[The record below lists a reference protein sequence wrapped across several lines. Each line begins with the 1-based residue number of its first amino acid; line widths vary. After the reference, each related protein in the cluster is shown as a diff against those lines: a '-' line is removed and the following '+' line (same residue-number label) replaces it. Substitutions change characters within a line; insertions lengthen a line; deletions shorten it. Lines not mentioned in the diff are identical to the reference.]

1 MGLAS
6 VLRAFPTHKYCPTK
20 YAFSRNNGCN
30 NPVSLAPK
38 EYCLYTRFQYTKP
51 VGKVG
56 VSLLSL
62 LLFATPIMACTIQA
76 NAMTA
81 AERDCCK
88 RMAQACGKG
97 KMSQSHSCCKT
108 VAMQDHL
115 PAIKSS
121 SDFNSAHAILV
132 LAHVLPQISV
142 AMPLVEFA
150 PAVWASDMHGPPGSP
165 PVAISVLRI

>member
-1 MGLAS
+1 ML
-6 VLRAFPTHKYCPTK
+6 PTK
-20 YAFSRNNGCN
+20 YTFSRNNGCN

-38 EYCLYTRFQYTKP
+38 EWCLYTRFQYMKP

-62 LLFATPIMACTIQA
+62 LLFATPIMACTMQA

-88 RMAQACGKG
+88 RMAQECGKG

-108 VAMQDHL
+108 VAMPDHL

-121 SDFNSAHAILV
+121 SDFNSAHQVLL

-165 PVAISVLRI
+165 PVTISVLRI

>member
-1 MGLAS
+1 MKLA
-6 VLRAFPTHKYCPTK
+6 V
-20 YAFSRNNGCN
+20 
-30 NPVSLAPK
+30 
-38 EYCLYTRFQYTKP
+38 
-51 VGKVG
+51 KVG

-62 LLFATPIMACTIQA
+62 LLLAAPVMACTLQA

-88 RMAQACGKG
+88 RMAQECGKG

-108 VAMQDHL
+108 VAMPDHL
-115 PAIKSS
+115 PVIKSS
-121 SDFNSAHAILV
+121 SEFNAGHHALV

-150 PAVWASDMHGPPGSP
+150 PAVWASNMHGPPGSP
-165 PVAISVLRI
+165 PVTISVLRI

>member
-1 MGLAS
+1 M
-6 VLRAFPTHKYCPTK
+6 
-20 YAFSRNNGCN
+20 
-30 NPVSLAPK
+30 
-38 EYCLYTRFQYTKP
+38 KP
-51 VGKVG
+51 VGKFG

-62 LLFATPIMACTIQA
+62 LLFATPIMACTMQA

-88 RMAQACGKG
+88 RMAQECGKG

-108 VAMQDHL
+108 VAMPDHL

-121 SDFNSAHAILV
+121 SDFNSAHQV
-132 LAHVLPQISV
+132 LLLRMFCRRFLWRAFR
-142 AMPLVEFA
+142 EFA

-165 PVAISVLRI
+165 PVTISVLRI

>member
-1 MGLAS
+1 MKS
-6 VLRAFPTHKYCPTK
+6 
-20 YAFSRNNGCN
+20 
-30 NPVSLAPK
+30 
-38 EYCLYTRFQYTKP
+38 

-62 LLFATPIMACTIQA
+62 WLFATPIMACTMQA

-88 RMAQACGKG
+88 RMAQECGKG

-108 VAMQDHL
+108 VAMPDHL

-121 SDFNSAHAILV
+121 SDFNSGHSALV
-132 LAHVLPQISV
+132 LAHALPQLPAALI
-142 AMPLVEFA
+142 LVEA
-150 PAVWASDMHGPPGSP
+150 ASATGESDTHGPPGLP
-165 PVAISVLRI
+165 PVTISVLRI